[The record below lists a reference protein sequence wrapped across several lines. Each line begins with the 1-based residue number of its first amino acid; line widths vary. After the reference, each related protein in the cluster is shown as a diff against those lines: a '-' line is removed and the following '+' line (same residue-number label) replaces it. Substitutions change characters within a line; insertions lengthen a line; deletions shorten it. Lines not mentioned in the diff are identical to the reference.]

1 VKLGHCLDTL
11 PEGPTLAHQQQLT
24 HHELL
29 EVLLA
34 DDVTRRDIQS
44 AILRAGAAGLD
55 ASMT

>member
-1 VKLGHCLDTL
+1 LGHCLDTL